1 MKKGINIWSF
11 RGGLS
16 AREYINMAKDAGY
29 DGIEF
34 ALDETGVITLE
45 SSDDE
50 IREIKRIAE
59 GEGLDT
65 PSLASGLYWKYP
77 LTSSNEEIRK
87 KSMDIVKKQLDAAAL
102 LGADTILVVSG
113 LVGADFIP
121 GCEVTEYDVAYD
133 RSLEAL
139 TQLKEYAEKVKV
151 NIGLENVWN
160 KFLLSPLEMRDYID
174 KIDSPYV
181 GAYFDV
187 GNVVYSGYP
196 EHWIKILGSRIKKVH
211 FKDFKARVGNINGF
225 VDLLSGDVNYPGV
238 MEQLEKVGYDDYVI
252 AEMGI
257 YKNYP
262 DQTIYTTSI
271 AMDRILGRYFSCSL
285 FNSH

>member
-102 LGADTILVVSG
+102 LGADTILVVPG

-271 AMDRILGRYFSCSL
+271 AMDRILEK
-285 FNSH
+285 

>member
-16 AREYINMAKDAGY
+16 PREYISMAKDAGY

-34 ALDETGVITLE
+34 ALDETGIISLD
-45 SSDDE
+45 SSDNE
-50 IREIKRIAE
+50 IKEIKRIAE
-59 GEGLDT
+59 GEGLET

-77 LTSSNEEIRK
+77 LTSSNEAIRQK
-87 KSMDIVKKQLDAAAL
+87 AKDIVKRQLDVAAL
-102 LGADTILVVSG
+102 LGADTILVVPG

-121 GCEVTEYDVAYD
+121 GGEVIEYDVAYH

-139 TQLKEYAEKVKV
+139 TELKEYAEKTKV

-160 KFLLSPLEMRDYID
+160 KFLLSPLEMRDFAD

-181 GAYFDV
+181 GVYFDV
-187 GNVVYSGYP
+187 GNVLYSGYP

-211 FKDFKARVGNINGF
+211 FKDFKVSVGNINGF
-225 VDLLSGDVNYPGV
+225 VDLLSGDVNYPAV
-238 MEQLEKVGYDDYVI
+238 VEQLEKVGYGDYVI
-252 AEMGI
+252 AEMGV

-271 AMDRILGRYFSCSL
+271 AMDKILGR
-285 FNSH
+285 

>member
-1 MKKGINIWSF
+1 VKKGINIWSF

-102 LGADTILVVSG
+102 LGADTILVVPG

-271 AMDRILGRYFSCSL
+271 AMDRILGR
-285 FNSH
+285 

>member
-16 AREYINMAKDAGY
+16 PREYISIAKDAGY

-34 ALDETGVITLE
+34 ALDETGIISLD
-45 SSDDE
+45 SSDNE
-50 IREIKRIAE
+50 IKEIKRIAE
-59 GEGLDT
+59 GEGLET

-77 LTSSNEEIRK
+77 LTSSNEATREK
-87 KSMDIVKKQLDAAAL
+87 AKDIVKRQLDVAAL
-102 LGADTILVVSG
+102 LGADTILVVPG

-121 GCEVTEYDVAYD
+121 GGEVTEYDVAYD

-139 TQLKEYAEKVKV
+139 TELKGYAEKTKV

-160 KFLLSPLEMRDYID
+160 KFLLSPLEMRDFVD

-181 GAYFDV
+181 GVYFDV
-187 GNVVYSGYP
+187 GNVLFSGYP
-196 EHWIKILGSRIKKVH
+196 EHWIKILGNRIKKVH
-211 FKDFKARVGNINGF
+211 FKDFKVSVGNINGF
-225 VDLLSGDVNYPGV
+225 VDLLSGDVNYPAV
-238 MEQLEKVGYDDYVI
+238 VEQLEKVGYDDFVI
-252 AEMGI
+252 AEMGV

-262 DQTIYTTSI
+262 DQTVYTTSI
-271 AMDRILGRYFSCSL
+271 AMDKILGR
-285 FNSH
+285 

>member
-16 AREYINMAKDAGY
+16 PREYISMAKDAGY

-34 ALDETGVITLE
+34 ALDETGIISLD
-45 SSDDE
+45 SSDNE
-50 IREIKRIAE
+50 IKEIKRIAE
-59 GEGLDT
+59 GEGLET

-77 LTSSNEEIRK
+77 LTSSNEATREK
-87 KSMDIVKKQLDAAAL
+87 AKDIVKRQLDVAAL
-102 LGADTILVVSG
+102 LGADTILVVPG

-121 GCEVTEYDVAYD
+121 GGEVTEYDVAYD

-139 TQLKEYAEKVKV
+139 TELKGYAEKTKV

-160 KFLLSPLEMRDYID
+160 KFLLSPLEMRDFVD

-181 GAYFDV
+181 GVYFDV
-187 GNVVYSGYP
+187 GNVLFSGYP
-196 EHWIKILGSRIKKVH
+196 EHWIKILGNRIKKVH
-211 FKDFKARVGNINGF
+211 FKDFKVSVGNINGF
-225 VDLLSGDVNYPGV
+225 VNLLSGDVNYPAV
-238 MEQLEKVGYDDYVI
+238 VEQLEKVGYDDFVI
-252 AEMGI
+252 AEMGV

-262 DQTIYTTSI
+262 DQTVYTTSI
-271 AMDRILGRYFSCSL
+271 AMDKILGR
-285 FNSH
+285 

>member
-16 AREYINMAKDAGY
+16 PREYISMAKDAGY

-34 ALDETGVITLE
+34 ALDETGIISLD
-45 SSDDE
+45 SSDNE
-50 IREIKRIAE
+50 IKEIKRIAE
-59 GEGLDT
+59 GEGLET

-77 LTSSNEEIRK
+77 LTSSNEATREK
-87 KSMDIVKKQLDAAAL
+87 AKDIVKRQLDVAAL
-102 LGADTILVVSG
+102 LGADTILVVPG

-121 GCEVTEYDVAYD
+121 GGEVTEYDVAYD

-139 TQLKEYAEKVKV
+139 TELKGYAEKTKV

-160 KFLLSPLEMRDYID
+160 KFLLSPLEMRDFVD

-181 GAYFDV
+181 GVYFDV
-187 GNVVYSGYP
+187 GNVLFSGYP
-196 EHWIKILGSRIKKVH
+196 EHWIKILGNRIKKVH
-211 FKDFKARVGNINGF
+211 FKDFKVSVGNINGF
-225 VDLLSGDVNYPGV
+225 VDLLSGDVNYPAV
-238 MEQLEKVGYDDYVI
+238 VEQLEKVGYDDFVI
-252 AEMGI
+252 AEMGV

-262 DQTIYTTSI
+262 DQTVYTTSI
-271 AMDRILGRYFSCSL
+271 AMDKILGR
-285 FNSH
+285 